1 MNNTVI
7 TKDLAAKKLHVTH
20 EFNAPLEKV
29 WRSWTESSILD
40 KWWAPKPWKAV
51 TKVLDLK
58 PGGMWLYSMVGPNG
72 EIHWS
77 RVDFKTVQPQQ
88 SFSTVCVFSD
98 ENGNATPGME
108 PMYWLVKFEAAGE
121 STKVNVELS
130 FDTENG
136 LQKIVEMGFEA
147 GFTMGLGNLDEL
159 LAE

>member
-7 TKDLAAKKLHVTH
+7 TKDVASKKLHVTH
-20 EFNAPLEKV
+20 EFAAALEKV
-29 WRSWTESSILD
+29 WRAWTESSILD

-72 EIHWS
+72 EVHWS

-98 ENGNATPGME
+98 ENGNPNPDIA
-108 PMYWLVKFEAAGE
+108 PMYWLVKFEAAGP
-121 STKVNVELS
+121 STKVIVELT
-130 FDTENG
+130 FDEESDM
-136 LQKIVEMGFEA
+136 QKMVEMGFEG

-159 LAE
+159 LAQ